1 MEPLDFD
8 AVLVDGQNVSRTDAM
23 MLQQSTARISVRKFF
38 AADDH
43 RELGW
48 YGGMEFVDVPVQ
60 GREDVDRA
68 IAMEAVRLHVVQGV
82 QRLLLV
88 SHDMDYGATAIYLRS
103 MFPEMQVSIAA
114 SPTRVKQEYLS
125 VLTSNSI
132 PFIPLFDMQR
142 PAMTAALYAM
152 WKHQKDQH
160 PDKPV
165 RLQDMHDAL
174 VKQQHIHPR
183 LHAPHMANDLMEFG
197 FSCVNPDPIRRDAR
211 GKALPQKHV
220 PYSHV
225 LAPSDEYHHV

>member
-1 MEPLDFD
+1 
-8 AVLVDGQNVSRTDAM
+8 
-23 MLQQSTARISVRKFF
+23 
-38 AADDH
+38 
-43 RELGW
+43 
-48 YGGMEFVDVPVQ
+48 
-60 GREDVDRA
+60 
-68 IAMEAVRLHVVQGV
+68 
-82 QRLLLV
+82 
-88 SHDMDYGATAIYLRS
+88 MDYGATAIYLRS

-114 SPTRVKQEYLS
+114 SPARVKQEYLS

-152 WKHQKDQH
+152 WQHQKDQH

-165 RLQDMHDAL
+165 RLQDMHAAL

-197 FSCVNPDPIRRDAR
+197 FSCVHPDPIRRDAR

-225 LAPSDEYHHV
+225 LAPSDENHHV